1 MHDSP
6 NPPMGVGGEMKLA
19 SQNAGAANEPHIE
32 QSGTQAHDDDTFA
45 KLYEQL
51 RPQCEALMAQYEQKR
66 SALLPMMHLFQD
78 HEGYVSQNAMRAA
91 AEMLELSPA
100 VVESTVSFYTLFF
113 RKPVGKYM
121 LQVCRGL
128 MCELRGADDIMAYF
142 REKLGIGTLE
152 TTDDGLFSYE
162 EVECLAAC
170 DRATCMQV
178 NLEFVYDLTPQ
189 MIDEMIDA
197 MRAGTYKTKPMAQTK
212 KPERTWK
219 VKQDVQVSTGRKSPG
234 TLNATRPNNA
244 GGIGDPSGVIMLDRF
259 VTNIGFSPAR
269 TNERTVR
276 DARGVFELAE
286 KHGGRGAESVAPL
299 GQSGSPIDARQ
310 LEGNGNGSS
319 H

>member
-1 MHDSP
+1 
-6 NPPMGVGGEMKLA
+6 MGTGNGLKLA
-19 SQNAGAANEPHIE
+19 SQNIASGAEPHME
-32 QSGTQAHDDDTFA
+32 QNGTVVHDGDTFTR
-45 KLYEQL
+45 LYEQL
-51 RPQCEALMAQYEQKR
+51 RPQCDALIAQYEEKQ
-66 SALLPMMHLFQD
+66 SALLPIMHVFQE

-91 AEMLELSPA
+91 AEMLDLSPA

-128 MCELRGADDIMAYF
+128 MCELRGAEDIMAYM
-142 REKLGIGTLE
+142 REKLGIGHLE

-189 MIDEMIDA
+189 MIDQMIDA
-197 MRAGTYKTKPMAQTK
+197 MRAGTYKTKPMAQTA

-219 VKQDVQVSTGRKSPG
+219 VKQDAQVSTGRKSPG
-234 TLNATRPNNA
+234 TLNSTEPNNA
-244 GGIGDPSGVIMLDRF
+244 GGIGDPSGIIMLDRF
-259 VTNIGFSPAR
+259 VTSDVSLSGR
-269 TNERTVR
+269 TRERTVR
-276 DARGVFELAE
+276 DARDIYEVVEE
-286 KHGGRGAESVAPL
+286 EGRIL
-299 GQSGSPIDARQ
+299 RQ
-310 LEGNGNGSS
+310 AQDQKGNGSNAG